1 MAIMN
6 NLSQRTI
13 HLVPMVVLLYFEKS
27 KTRGQYVKLGQEN
40 LIQQYIRHG
49 NNYL

>member
-13 HLVPMVVLLYFEKS
+13 HLVPTVVLLYFEKKQEVNMLS
-27 KTRGQYVKLGQEN
+27 WGQEN

-49 NNYL
+49 NNL